1 MKTATMMMKTTAV
14 TASPKVALA
23 WFVKVLDVS
32 YSSKDGYPWYP
43 ISAGGQ
49 VGGGASGSVLMC
61 RPCAA
66 AQHTLCARDPSHVKI
81 CGISELASFVSSFNW
96 VYLWNLLT

>member
-23 WFVKVLDVS
+23 WPAKVFDLS

-49 VGGGASGSVLMC
+49 EDGGESGSVL
-61 RPCAA
+61 
-66 AQHTLCARDPSHVKI
+66 
-81 CGISELASFVSSFNW
+81 
-96 VYLWNLLT
+96 LLL